1 MKIYFDGCAKT
12 GGFSR
17 TGDRADERY
26 PKLLCKKLNAEEYNL
41 ANRNGNN
48 RRIIRNLLEHDLSQ
62 FDLFI
67 IQMTKRNRF
76 EYFDKKTRNWV
87 SVGRQIRK
95 LPPEITGLS
104 ESIEEMFITFRNEN
118 EKFITLYTKWK
129 DKIISL
135 NDVPSYQRPDKE
147 IYKVNETSDDVS
159 QMVKHYLHYFRC
171 IHTNHQDKVEEQM
184 CYRTMKSLLKNHKHI
199 IMYMHS
205 DKEINVPVDLIYKKG
220 KDYVHGWYMGADTHK
235 IIMNDILKLYEN

>member
-87 SVGRQIRK
+87 SVGR
-95 LPPEITGLS
+95 
-104 ESIEEMFITFRNEN
+104 FAN
-118 EKFITLYTKWK
+118 
-129 DKIISL
+129 
-135 NDVPSYQRPDKE
+135 
-147 IYKVNETSDDVS
+147 
-159 QMVKHYLHYFRC
+159 YL
-171 IHTNHQDKVEEQM
+171 Q
-184 CYRTMKSLLKNHKHI
+184 KSRDFQNQ
-199 IMYMHS
+199 
-205 DKEINVPVDLIYKKG
+205 
-220 KDYVHGWYMGADTHK
+220 
-235 IIMNDILKLYEN
+235 